1 MHKISEFICN
11 HKMLI
16 ILIALLLIIPSI
28 IGIKATKVNYDIL
41 SYLPSELETVEG
53 QNILTEEF
61 DMGSFA
67 IVLLDS
73 NTSNKNIIEI
83 ENRIKEM
90 SNVGYV
96 LSPTDV
102 MGTTIP
108 EEMIPQSAKDKIEK
122 NGYVPM
128 LVTFKTSISDED
140 TLKAIED
147 MRVIVG
153 ENSKVGGMSATQ
165 DDTKIASDSEMALYV
180 VIAVIFCLIVLE
192 VALDSYIVPFIL
204 LGGIGISILYNM
216 GTNIFWGEISFI
228 TKAIATVLQLGVTMD
243 FSIFLYHSYQ
253 RNKKQ
258 NPNKTNAM
266 VEAIKETFISI
277 IGSSTTT
284 IAGFLA
290 LCTMDLALG
299 TDIGIVMAKG
309 VLIGVICV
317 VTILPA
323 VLLAFE
329 KLIEKT
335 KHKEILPN
343 FTSIKNVVIK
353 HKKAIIITFL
363 VLLIPAIYGNSHVN
377 VYYNIANA
385 LSEELPGVTAN
396 KELAENYN
404 MVSTQIALI
413 NKDLDNTKVN
423 EMLGKIENLDGV
435 EWTLSINDFI
445 GNKIPEDMVPENIR
459 GAMESENYKMIIINS
474 SYETATEKSNN
485 LVNEINGVLKDY
497 DQKAIL
503 AGEAPLMKDLVE
515 IAEHDFH
522 SVNIMS
528 VAVIL
533 IIMIFVL
540 KSISL
545 PIILVAVIEFAI
557 FLNMSISCYTGATI
571 PFIASIV
578 IGTIQLGATVD
589 YAILLTTKYI
599 EGRKQGKS
607 KNEAI
612 GIALDNSVKSIIT
625 SAICFFAATCG
636 VSFISKIEM
645 IGSICTLISRGAV
658 ISMIVVLFVLPAL
671 LIVLDKLIC
680 KTTKNMKQVK

>member
-1 MHKISEFICN
+1 MQRISKFICN
-11 HKMLI
+11 HK
-16 ILIALLLIIPSI
+16 ILIVLISLLLIIPSI
-28 IGIKATKVNYDIL
+28 IGINKTKVNYDIL
-41 SYLPSELETVEG
+41 SYLPSDLETVKG
-53 QNILTEEF
+53 QNILTNEF
-61 DMGSFA
+61 NMGSFA

-73 NTSNKNIIEI
+73 KIPSKNILDMEDEI
-83 ENRIKEM
+83 RKM
-90 SNVGYV
+90 QNVGYV
-96 LSPTDV
+96 LGPTDIL
-102 MGTTIP
+102 GTTIP

-122 NGYVPM
+122 NGYIPV
-128 LVTFKTSISDED
+128 LVTFSSSISDET

-147 MRVIVG
+147 IRKIVG

-180 VIAVIFCLIVLE
+180 VIAVIFCLLVLE
-192 VALDSYIVPFIL
+192 IALDSYIVPLIL

-216 GTNIFWGEISFI
+216 GTNIFLGEISFI

-253 RNKKQ
+253 RNKNEISDK
-258 NPNKTNAM
+258 KGAM
-266 VEAIKETFISI
+266 VNAIKETFISI

-323 VLLAFE
+323 MLLTFD
-329 KLIEKT
+329 KLIERT

-343 FTSIKNVVIK
+343 FTSIKKIVVK
-353 HKKAIIITFL
+353 HKKAIIVIFL
-363 VLLIPAIYGNSHVN
+363 ILLVPAIYGNSHTN
-377 VYYNIANA
+377 VYYNIANS
-385 LSEELPGVTAN
+385 LSDELPGVIAN
-396 KELAENYN
+396 KQLAEDYN
-404 MVSTQIALI
+404 MVSTQIALVDK
-413 NKDLDNTKVN
+413 NLDNSKMN
-423 EMLGKIENLDGV
+423 EMIDKIEELDGV

-445 GNKIPEDMVPENIR
+445 GNTIPEEVLPDDIR

-474 SYETATEKSNN
+474 TYETATDESNN
-485 LVNEINGVLKDY
+485 LVNKINETLKSY
-497 DQKAIL
+497 DKNAIL

-515 IAEHDFH
+515 IADHDFH

-528 VAVIL
+528 IVVIL

-545 PIILVAVIEFAI
+545 PFILIAVIEFAI
-557 FLNMSISCYTGATI
+557 FLNMSISCYTGETL
-571 PFIASIV
+571 PFITSIV

-589 YAILLTTKYI
+589 YAILMTTKYI
-599 EGRKQGKS
+599 ELRKQGKD
-607 KNEAI
+607 KNESI
-612 GIALDNSVKSIIT
+612 GIALDSSVKSIIV

-636 VSFISKIEM
+636 VSLISKIEM

-658 ISMIVVLFVLPAL
+658 ISMIVVIFILPAL
-671 LIVLDKLIC
+671 LIALDKLIC
-680 KTTKNMKQVK
+680 KTTKGMKELK